1 LGVDPL
7 VGVRAETVHVPP
19 AAGQTAVTHQPG
31 DLVGALRGEAPEV
44 PLHVVVAQAGAGH
57 PLLGVDEVR
66 ELDAIADEEHRRVV
80 TDEVVVALGGVELD
94 REAARVAPGV
104 RAALL
109 TGDRGEPDQH
119 LGLRP
124 RLEQRGAGVG
134 RDVLLGDERAE
145 RTAALGVHDPLRDP
159 LAVELCELLHGVVV
173 VQHDRAGVA
182 DRLGVRV
189 AGDRGAGGGGGHVS
203 HACLL
208 SSCWFLDRV
217 SWSGTAPV
225 RVVSWSRGVSSVCV
239 VSSSGTAAQAAQIPW
254 KSTSAARIR
263 IPPSSEG
270 ARHGAWPTT
279 QETSSTAPHRT
290 HITWWWLSPVRV
302 SYRAGDPGVTSLRSR
317 PSSVRS

>member
-1 LGVDPL
+1 
-7 VGVRAETVHVPP
+7 
-19 AAGQTAVTHQPG
+19 
-31 DLVGALRGEAPEV
+31 
-44 PLHVVVAQAGAGH
+44 
-57 PLLGVDEVR
+57 
-66 ELDAIADEEHRRVV
+66 

-94 REAARVAPGV
+94 REAARVPPGV

-109 TGDRGEPDQH
+109 TGDSGEPDQH

-159 LAVELCELLHGVVV
+159 LAVELRELLHGVVV

-189 AGDRGAGGGGGHVS
+189 AGDRGSGGGGGHVS

-225 RVVSWSRGVSSVCV
+225 RVVSWSRVASSVRV

-270 ARHGAWPTT
+270 VRHGAWPTT

-317 PSSVRS
+317 PSSVRSASTWYTDCAVSPGSAACARSSTVSAVACGLSCTTSSTVRRCRVTRRPRACSAWDQAARGTVSVLDVMSPS